1 MRTLA
6 DCYTPS
12 GIVLAFAGTLVA
24 TAALAAD
31 ADRGRRLVQEQC
43 SSCHAVAAPRG
54 NEVADAP
61 PFTVI
66 GRKYG
71 FDAAAIA
78 AAILG
83 PHPRMNFAPAP
94 ADADDI
100 AAYVGM
106 LAR

>member
-1 MRTLA
+1 LATLTLA
-6 DCYTPS
+6 
-12 GIVLAFAGTLVA
+12 ATLMA
-24 TAALAAD
+24 TAAFAAD
-31 ADRGRRLVQEQC
+31 ADRGRRLAQEQC

-61 PFTVI
+61 PFAVI

-71 FDAAAIA
+71 FEIPAVA

-100 AAYVGM
+100 AAHIGT